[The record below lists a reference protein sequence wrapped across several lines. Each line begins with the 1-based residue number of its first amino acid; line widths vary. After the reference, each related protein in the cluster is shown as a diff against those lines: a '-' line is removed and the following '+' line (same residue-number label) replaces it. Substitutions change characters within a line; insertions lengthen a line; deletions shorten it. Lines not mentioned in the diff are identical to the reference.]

1 MNLIFISGAK
11 PKLSSSQVY
20 QGAHPDQSAND
31 LVHRPI
37 PHLWGADLACGKATF
52 IDDIKK
58 HVDEHDM
65 VLIRSE
71 KAHANIIKLDL
82 SEALKVEGILGSVTA
97 LDVPGER

>member
-1 MNLIFISGAK
+1 MNYAK
-11 PKLSSSQVY
+11 GEKTKLSSSQVY

-71 KAHANIIKLDL
+71 KAHAHIVKLDL
-82 SEALKVEGILGSVTA
+82 SETLKVKGILGCVTA
-97 LDVPGER
+97 IDVPGER

>member
-1 MNLIFISGAK
+1 MIYTSGAK

-71 KAHANIIKLDL
+71 KAHANIVKLDL
-82 SEALKVEGILGSVTA
+82 SEALKVEGILGCVTA